1 MHFFLSL
8 VTLVEPSKSTFSRS
22 NLSGSFKCSTR
33 LKRQCVLFL
42 SLTECVW
49 HDDNFGGSIP
59 PQLFSLYQHNIMKNL
74 HISHPEDT
82 ILTGDLSVLD
92 SFLSEGYL
100 SVKIDGAPA
109 IVWGINPATG
119 NFFVGTK
126 SVFNKVKIKINES
139 HQDIDANHVG
149 NVADILHKC
158 FDYLPRTEGIFQG
171 DFIGFGGSDEYTPN
185 TITYKFNDI
194 VTEEIIVAPHTF
206 YTAESDLRDA
216 IAHPMKFTITD
227 TVYCKFVKPRAR
239 IFSGNYITCAG
250 SFDDISEPIM
260 FAKVMAQNVHFVDDK
275 QAKKIKQQLNKCIR
289 ENTPID
295 DNAFDCD
302 YTLIAFWKLVQS
314 IKDDALFLCR
324 NDGPEAYIDQDRID
338 SEGYVYSNEFGTYKL
353 VNRRLFSAANF
364 NNNRFQTNIQNGI
377 R

>member
-1 MHFFLSL
+1 
-8 VTLVEPSKSTFSRS
+8 
-22 NLSGSFKCSTR
+22 
-33 LKRQCVLFL
+33 
-42 SLTECVW
+42 
-49 HDDNFGGSIP
+49 
-59 PQLFSLYQHNIMKNL
+59 MKNL
-74 HISHPEDT
+74 HIEHPEDT

-171 DFIGFGGSDEYTPN
+171 DYIGEGGSDEYTPN

-227 TVYCKFVKPRAR
+227 TVYCKFVKPSAR

-314 IKDDALFLCR
+314 IKDDALYLCR
-324 NDGPEAYIDQDRID
+324 NDGPEAYIGQDRID

-377 R
+377 G

>member
-1 MHFFLSL
+1 MMT
-8 VTLVEPSKSTFSRS
+8 TLGVQS
-22 NLSGSFKCSTR
+22 
-33 LKRQCVLFL
+33 
-42 SLTECVW
+42 
-49 HDDNFGGSIP
+49 P
-59 PQLFSLYQHNIMKNL
+59 PQLFSLYHHNIMKNL
-74 HISHPEDT
+74 HIEHPEDT

-109 IVWGINPATG
+109 IVWGINPANG
-119 NFFVGTK
+119 KFFVGTK
-126 SVFNKVKIKINES
+126 SVFNKVKIKINHS
-139 HQDIDANHVG
+139 HEEIDQNHVG
-149 NVADILHKC
+149 QVATILHSC
-158 FDYLPRTEGIFQG
+158 LDWLPHTDGIFQG

-185 TITYKFNDI
+185 TITYKFPTVIDQN
-194 VTEEIIVAPHTF
+194 IIIAPHTF

-324 NDGPEAYIDQDRID
+324 NDGPEAYIGQDRID

>member
-1 MHFFLSL
+1 
-8 VTLVEPSKSTFSRS
+8 
-22 NLSGSFKCSTR
+22 
-33 LKRQCVLFL
+33 
-42 SLTECVW
+42 
-49 HDDNFGGSIP
+49 
-59 PQLFSLYQHNIMKNL
+59 MKNL
-74 HISHPEDT
+74 HIEHPEDT

-185 TITYKFNDI
+185 TITYKFDDI

-324 NDGPEAYIDQDRID
+324 NDGPEAYIGQDRID